1 MSTQSDWF
9 IIGYTVD
16 QCCLE
21 SWRSFRITSILWNMQ
36 NIFKRDPGSKEK
48 IIFFARLVQG
58 LFFGQFTG
66 TM

>member
-1 MSTQSDWF
+1 MSTQSDWY

-36 NIFKRDPGSKEK
+36 GGSKEK
-48 IIFFARLVQG
+48 INFFARGVQG
-58 LFFGQFTG
+58 LFFFQFTG